1 MTVGLGAG
9 AVCLLPFVLAS
20 SSTISFPPLGWALL
34 LYLGIVPT
42 ALAFV
47 VFLMGMAS
55 TTATVASIITLI
67 EPLTATVLAWLL
79 FGERLSVVGLFG
91 AGVLLGAIGLLYQG
105 TTRQAGRSSTT
116 RTPHKT
122 RM

>member
-1 MTVGLGAG
+1 
-9 AVCLLPFVLAS
+9 
-20 SSTISFPPLGWALL
+20 
-34 LYLGIVPT
+34 
-42 ALAFV
+42 
-47 VFLMGMAS
+47 MGMAS

-105 TTRQAGRSSTT
+105 TTRQAHRSSTT